1 MAEFVLK
8 IMGMGLLISVAH
20 QLLVKS
26 GRDEQAMLL
35 TLAGIV
41 AVLSIV
47 IREIGA
53 LLQEIET
60 LFGL

>member
-1 MAEFVLK
+1 MTELVLK
-8 IMGMGLLISVAH
+8 ILGMGLLISLSH
-20 QLLVKS
+20 QLLMKS

-41 AVLSIV
+41 AVLTIV
-47 IREIGA
+47 LGEISD
-53 LLQEIET
+53 LFQKIEA

>member
-1 MAEFVLK
+1 MK
-8 IMGMGLLISVAH
+8 ILRMGLLISVAH
-20 QLLVKS
+20 QVLMKS

-41 AVLSIV
+41 AVLSVVIGEIASL
-47 IREIGA
+47 IREI
-53 LLQEIET
+53 ES

>member
-8 IMGMGLLISVAH
+8 ILGMGLLISVAH
-20 QLLVKS
+20 QLLMKS

-41 AVLSIV
+41 AVLSLVIGEIASL
-47 IREIGA
+47 IREI
-53 LLQEIET
+53 ES

>member
-1 MAEFVLK
+1 MAEIVLK
-8 IMGMGLLISVAH
+8 VLGMGLLISVAH

-35 TLAGIV
+35 ILAGIV

-47 IREIGA
+47 IGEISD
-53 LLQEIET
+53 LLQKIEV

>member
-1 MAEFVLK
+1 MTSFIVK
-8 IMGMGLLISVAH
+8 ILGMGLLISVAH

-41 AVLSIV
+41 TVLGLV
-47 IREIGA
+47 IGEIAELFREI
-53 LLQEIET
+53 ES

>member
-8 IMGMGLLISVAH
+8 ILGMGLLISVAH
-20 QLLVKS
+20 QLLMKS

-41 AVLSIV
+41 AVLSVVIGEIASL
-47 IREIGA
+47 IREI
-53 LLQEIET
+53 ES

>member
-1 MAEFVLK
+1 MAAFVLK
-8 IMGMGLLISVAH
+8 VLGMGLLISVAH

-41 AVLSIV
+41 AVLTIV
-47 IREIGA
+47 IDEIAA
-53 LLQEIET
+53 LFQEIES